1 MNIDIYRLRVY
12 FKIDEEGKVNIYEG
26 EEFKQQEE
34 NVIKM
39 KDEKIINPE
48 TSNKGIFII
57 MILVVLFP
65 VIKIV
70 SKKIS
75 TI

>member
-1 MNIDIYRLRVY
+1 
-12 FKIDEEGKVNIYEG
+12 
-26 EEFKQQEE
+26 
-34 NVIKM
+34 M

-57 MILVVLFP
+57 IMILVVLFP

-70 SKKIS
+70 SKKIN

>member
-1 MNIDIYRLRVY
+1 
-12 FKIDEEGKVNIYEG
+12 
-26 EEFKQQEE
+26 
-34 NVIKM
+34 M

-48 TSNKGIFII
+48 TSNKGILII

>member
-1 MNIDIYRLRVY
+1 
-12 FKIDEEGKVNIYEG
+12 
-26 EEFKQQEE
+26 
-34 NVIKM
+34 M

-57 MILVVLFP
+57 MILVLLFP

-70 SKKIS
+70 SKKIN